1 MSSSAA
7 NEPSTFM
14 FAQAMRI
21 LAETGHAEPNRETA
35 GLAFVAA
42 LLNAGWSTEAIAN
55 AIQAGFADAGPQLNT
70 RSAYTL
76 MTYEQ
81 TRTQAIVTFRRTF
94 LESMR
99 PGIGERSEQKAKLHM
114 TAPPGGITNNVF
126 SNAMG
131 GFWGSLLLEPA
142 DDDQSRDEQLKKD
155 LQQAIRAARTASSQA
170 RKRAKQQQAESL

>member
-1 MSSSAA
+1 
-7 NEPSTFM
+7 M

-21 LAETGHAEPNRETA
+21 LAETGHAEPSRETA
-35 GLAFVAA
+35 GLAFVAT

-55 AIQAGFADAGPQLNT
+55 AIQTSFAAADQRLST

-76 MTYEQ
+76 MAYEQ
-81 TRTQAIVTFRRTF
+81 TSTQATVTFRSTF

-99 PGIGERSEQKAKLHM
+99 PGISERSEQKAKLRM

-142 DDDQSRDEQLKKD
+142 DDDRSRDEQLKKD
-155 LQQAIRAARTASSQA
+155 LQQAVKAARTASSQA
-170 RKRAKQQQAESL
+170 RQRSKQQQAESL